1 MQDPEHR
8 LQCACVRWFR
18 YQYPELSSLLFAVP
32 NGGRRDP
39 VTGARLKAEGVV
51 AGVSDLILFLPSDK
65 HHALCIEMKT
75 PKGRQ
80 SPSQKEWQQQVE
92 RYGYRYEVIRD
103 FLEFE
108 KLVKSYIQEVCSNF
122 DGFLRLMSL
131 DKRNKKVVSDF
142 QDLGQHHGFLLRNP
156 EVHARLVA
164 MYKRNK
170 TTQ

>member
-1 MQDPEHR
+1 MQDAEHR

-122 DGFLRLMSL
+122 DSLLRLMSL

-142 QDLGQHHGFLLRNP
+142 RNYIRYGSALLRNP
-156 EVHARLVA
+156 EEYARLVN
-164 MYKRNK
+164 MNERNK

>member
-75 PKGRQ
+75 AKGRQ
-80 SPSQKEWQQQVE
+80 SPAQKEWQQHAE
-92 RYGYRYEVIRD
+92 NHGYRYEVVRD
-103 FLEFE
+103 FDTFE
-108 KLVKSYIQEVCSNF
+108 
-122 DGFLRLMSL
+122 R
-131 DKRNKKVVSDF
+131 VVSEH
-142 QDLGQHHGFLLRNP
+142 LN
-156 EVHARLVA
+156 
-164 MYKRNK
+164 NK
-170 TTQ
+170 

>member
-1 MQDPEHR
+1 MQDAEHR

-18 YQYPELSSLLFAVP
+18 YQYPQLSSLLFAVP

-51 AGVSDLILFLPSDK
+51 AGVSDLILFFPSDK

-80 SPSQKEWQQQVE
+80 SSSQKEWQQQVE

-108 KLVKSYIQEVCSNF
+108 KLVKSYI
-122 DGFLRLMSL
+122 
-131 DKRNKKVVSDF
+131 
-142 QDLGQHHGFLLRNP
+142 HHKP
-156 EVHARLVA
+156 
-164 MYKRNK
+164 
-170 TTQ
+170 TQ

>member
-1 MQDPEHR
+1 MQDAEHR
-8 LQCACVRWFR
+8 LQCTCVRWFR
-18 YQYPELSSLLFAVP
+18 YQYPSLSALLFAVP

-108 KLVKSYIQEVCSNF
+108 KLVKSYIHEACSNL
-122 DGFLRLMSL
+122 DGILRLMSL
-131 DKRNKKVVSDF
+131 DKRNKKAVSDF
-142 QDLGQHHGFLLRNP
+142 RNYIRYGSALLRNP
-156 EVHARLVA
+156 EEYARLVN
-164 MYKRNK
+164 MNERNK

>member
-18 YQYPELSSLLFAVP
+18 CQYPQLSSLLFAVP

-80 SPSQKEWQQQVE
+80 SSSQREWQQQVE

-108 KLVKSYIQEVCSNF
+108 KLVKSYI
-122 DGFLRLMSL
+122 
-131 DKRNKKVVSDF
+131 
-142 QDLGQHHGFLLRNP
+142 HHKP
-156 EVHARLVA
+156 
-164 MYKRNK
+164 
-170 TTQ
+170 TQ